1 MRYTVRAAAIATGV
15 AEGRLRTWERR
26 YGIPKPA
33 RSDTGRRLYDDDD
46 LALIRR
52 MLALTD
58 AGVSAAEA
66 AEAVLAEAA
75 AGVIP
80 AEGMPHALEASL
92 PSPHPLVFELVDGA
106 LHLAESEVEAAISRA
121 VATYGWPDAFD
132 EVLFPA
138 LRHAG
143 DEWERGDLLPVHE
156 HFLSELIRRD
166 AMAEIAAIPA
176 AVLESDPG
184 PILLACPPGERHDL
198 GLMGL
203 WLALRQRGFVVVYFG
218 ADVPRDALLEAIE
231 QTRPSAVVLSAQ
243 MSVSRA
249 EVGLVARAI
258 TVLRQAPRVF
268 LGGNAIEGAGAVE
281 LLGVRL
287 PSTLSAS
294 AELLA
299 RELR

>member
-46 LALIRR
+46 LAMIRR

-66 AEAVLAEAA
+66 AEAVLAESA

-80 AEGMPHALEASL
+80 TEGFADDLEVSQPAT
-92 PSPHPLVFELVDGA
+92 HPLVFELLDA
-106 LHLAESEVEAAISRA
+106 ARRLAEPEVEAAISRA
-121 VATYGWPDAFD
+121 AATYGWPDAFD

-138 LRHAG
+138 LRRAG
-143 DEWERGDLLPVHE
+143 DEWERGDLLPMQE

-166 AMAEIAAIPA
+166 AMAEIAATPL
-176 AVLESDPG
+176 AVIDSGRG
-184 PILLACPPGERHDL
+184 PIVLACPPGERHDL
-198 GLMGL
+198 GLLGL
-203 WLALRQRGFVVVYFG
+203 WLALRKRGFAVVYLG
-218 ADVPRDALLEAIE
+218 ADVPRDALLAAIE

-249 EVGLVARAI
+249 EVGLVARAV

-268 LGGNAIEGAGAVE
+268 LAGNAIEGAGAAE

-287 PSTLSAS
+287 PSTLPAS

-299 RELR
+299 HELR